1 MPASPVSSQSTYSS
15 SRPCLALLRGSPCCA
30 CAPARRAAQPDS
42 SGRPLSCRQ
51 AAALPAARPAVGA
64 AAVGLHGAA
73 GSSTAENAPRAQA
86 SGKFVHAA
94 PQPSVSSQSAL
105 AVPQRLAGGASIDH
119 DPRRDLLAA
128 DRARIVARVPLEPP
142 ALVHCGRR
150 HRGHGRASADS
161 AAAARRRRTRRWRRS
176 SSSRRCCCRWDL
188 LARLA
193 ALGSA
198 AVAVHAVARLP
209 AVHVCVC
216 VRCLAASHAQATLLR
231 LLGPGLQHV
240 LLNSENPTRN
250 RIPLDRKSRCGIPPS
265 ANSRALVVRAAASA
279 ESRCRAHRAV
289 PRTPR

>member
-1 MPASPVSSQSTYSS
+1 M
-15 SRPCLALLRGSPCCA
+15 
-30 CAPARRAAQPDS
+30 AR
-42 SGRPLSCRQ
+42 
-51 AAALPAARPAVGA
+51 PAARVRLPDELLSPTRPAVPCPTAKQQRCLPPGLRLAPPPSVCTVLLA
-64 AAVGLHGAA
+64 AAP
-73 GSSTAENAPRAQA
+73 PRMPHAHA
-86 SGKFVHAA
+86 SGKFVHAR
-94 PQPSVSSQSAL
+94 QPSVSSQSAL

-279 ESRCRAHRAV
+279 EGRCRAHRAV